1 MAAWG
6 IGIRQLCAF
15 VEAEELKNSSV
26 LSNGNDV
33 MPYTKTLYENSAIG
47 KVESDMVR
55 VWNGIIGEKG
65 LIADI

>member
-6 IGIRQLCAF
+6 IGTRNCGAF

-47 KVESDMVR
+47 KWRADMVR
-55 VWNGIIGEKG
+55 YGM
-65 LIADI
+65 A